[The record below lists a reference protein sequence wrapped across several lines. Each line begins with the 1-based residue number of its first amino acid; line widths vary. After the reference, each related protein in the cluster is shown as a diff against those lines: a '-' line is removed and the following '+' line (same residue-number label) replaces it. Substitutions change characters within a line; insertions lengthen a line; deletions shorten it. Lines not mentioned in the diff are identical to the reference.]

1 LRFAAQSLS
10 RPEKAALVFTG
21 RCGVFHYMSES
32 SERRSRESQIEDRV
46 AVIQRAANS
55 WAKEAPAALG
65 PPVRAVCIRLAEMVA
80 DQRHYLAPLPE
91 PFDSERQAVLAGV
104 ADRLTSAAVTKDLEQ
119 ELTALN
125 EMELK
130 STGSWA
136 VVPAAQTEWVNTAIR
151 FLESRSGSLPAADR
165 PDSYWAEDVV
175 AGLIASVRALLGV
188 EELHARADAV
198 NPGTANRDT
207 PATGLE
213 PTPE

>member
-1 LRFAAQSLS
+1 
-10 RPEKAALVFTG
+10 
-21 RCGVFHYMSES
+21 MSES
-32 SERRSRESQIEDRV
+32 IERRSRESQIEDRV
-46 AVIQRAANS
+46 AVILRAASS
-55 WAKEAPAALG
+55 WAKEAPQALG

-91 PFDSERQAVLAGV
+91 PFDSERQAILAGV
-104 ADRLTSAAVTKDLEQ
+104 AERLTSAVVTKGLEQ
-119 ELTALN
+119 ELTALT

-136 VVPAAQTEWVNTAIR
+136 VIPAAQTEWVNTAIR
-151 FLESRSGSLPAADR
+151 YLESRSGALPAGDR

-207 PATGLE
+207 PAGQLDQIVE
-213 PTPE
+213 E

>member
-1 LRFAAQSLS
+1 MA
-10 RPEKAALVFTG
+10 
-21 RCGVFHYMSES
+21 ES
-32 SERRSRESQIEDRV
+32 MERRSRESQIDERL
-46 AVIQRAANS
+46 AVILRAAGS
-55 WAKEAPAALG
+55 WAKEAPTALA

-91 PFDSERQAVLAGV
+91 PQDSERQAVLAGV
-104 ADRLTSAAVTKDLEQ
+104 AQRLASPEVTGGLEQ
-119 ELTALN
+119 ELAALT

-136 VVPAAQTEWVNTAIR
+136 IKPAAQAQWVDTAIR
-151 FLESRSGSLPAADR
+151 FLEFRSSQIQGADK
-165 PDSYWAEDVV
+165 PDPYWAEDVV

-207 PATGLE
+207 PAGLDPNE
-213 PTPE
+213 E